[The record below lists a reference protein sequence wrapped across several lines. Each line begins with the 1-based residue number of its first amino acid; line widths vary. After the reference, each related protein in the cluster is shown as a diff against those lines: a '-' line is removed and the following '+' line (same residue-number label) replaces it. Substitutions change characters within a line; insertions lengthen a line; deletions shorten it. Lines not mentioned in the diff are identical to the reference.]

1 MMAEKFYTLLENRGL
16 IRVTGADA
24 RDFLQG
30 LISNDVNK
38 VDGEQAIHAAFLTP
52 QGKYLH
58 DFFIVELGGALM
70 VDCEAA
76 PRLDDLMGR
85 LAMYKLRSDVEIS
98 DASPDFTAAALFGDG
113 VSEAIG
119 LDGGVSYMDPRLDNA
134 KYGAGARAVL
144 PSDGAAKALEEAG
157 FSPAPYSDYDLHR
170 MTLGLTEGSLDMEV
184 GKAILLE
191 NGFDEWGSADWEKGC
206 YLGQELT
213 ARTKHR
219 SLIKKRLIPVK
230 IDGPAPMPGESLTLD
245 GEEAGQMRSSTG
257 QIGLALIRLEMLE
270 KAGPAPFTA
279 GRARLTPKKPAWA
292 DFQVP

>member
-58 DFFIVELGGALM
+58 DFFITELGGALI

-76 PRLDDLMGR
+76 PRLGDLMGR

-98 DASPDFTAAALFGDG
+98 DASPDFTAAAMFGEG
-113 VSEAIG
+113 VLETPG
-119 LDGGVSYMDPRLDNA
+119 LEVGVSYMDPRLDNA

-144 PSDGAAKALEEAG
+144 PSGGAAKALEEAG
-157 FSPAPYSDYDLHR
+157 FSPAPYSDYDNHR
-170 MTLGLTEGSLDMEV
+170 MALGLTEGSLDMEV

-206 YLGQELT
+206 YMGQELT

-219 SLIKKRLIPVK
+219 GLIRKRLMPVE
-230 IDGPAPMPGESLTLD
+230 IDGPAPAIGDQLMLE
-245 GEEAGQMRSSTG
+245 GEEAGRMRSSTG

-279 GRARLTPKKPAWA
+279 GGTTLTPKKPAWA
-292 DFQVP
+292 VF